1 MTYSLQYYSPYVTY
15 GGIFVWGSSLCEIAK
30 GVHLRETLMHGPNH
44 WRKSVKTGMIHR
56 QSACRMEGN
65 GEEFE
70 DGKDV
75 SLTIENVFSGKDVI
89 PMELLDERH
98 QGRR

>member
-1 MTYSLQYYSPYVTY
+1 
-15 GGIFVWGSSLCEIAK
+15 
-30 GVHLRETLMHGPNH
+30 
-44 WRKSVKTGMIHR
+44 
-56 QSACRMEGN
+56 MEGN